1 MHLLLIF
8 VEIDVESM
16 SNLRSST
23 LALQVMV
30 VSGYIDCVL

>member
-16 SNLRSST
+16 SKLRSST
-23 LALQVMV
+23 LALQVI
-30 VSGYIDCVL
+30 SGYIDCVL